1 MAAAYVGGAALEE
14 TFLEVFAVLHDTVKN
29 VGSKAHMFKPIL
41 RHLESTLDRLLPMI
55 KDIKLL
61 SQQLDCPEEE
71 TLDLIEEMKK
81 GEKLVRKCSKTR
93 WRNYCFKV
101 HYAIKL
107 CKLDEDIARFG
118 QVDLQMQK
126 TTLVQMLCPDD
137 KIEATPSPSAPTPQP
152 IAESESLW
160 MNSHWQKGRL
170 IGRGSFGSV
179 YLATNR
185 ETGALCAMK
194 EIELF
199 PDEPKSAECIKQL
212 QQEIKVLSQLK
223 HPNIVQ
229 YYGSEIVD
237 DRFFIYLVYVHPGS
251 IDRYVHEYFGT
262 ITESIV
268 CNFTRHILSGDIRG
282 ANLLV
287 DSSGVLKLADF
298 GMAKHL
304 TEQAADL
311 SLKGSPCWMAPEV
324 AAIFKVLH
332 STPPIPET
340 LSSEG
345 KDFLRCCFQRLPE
358 ERPSAAMLLE
368 HPFVKKSEQL
378 DGPSCN

>member
-137 KIEATPSPSAPTPQP
+137 KIEVQNESNFPVKVHPLPLSPGAATPSPSAPTPQP

-229 YYGSEIVD
+229 YYGSEIG
-237 DRFFIYLVYVHPGS
+237 HQ
-251 IDRYVHEYFGT
+251 
-262 ITESIV
+262 
-268 CNFTRHILSGDIRG
+268 RG
-282 ANLLV
+282 
-287 DSSGVLKLADF
+287 
-298 GMAKHL
+298 
-304 TEQAADL
+304 
-311 SLKGSPCWMAPEV
+311 
-324 AAIFKVLH
+324 
-332 STPPIPET
+332 
-340 LSSEG
+340 
-345 KDFLRCCFQRLPE
+345 
-358 ERPSAAMLLE
+358 
-368 HPFVKKSEQL
+368 
-378 DGPSCN
+378 